1 MICLWTQ
8 VTVKGVLET
17 HFIKQPK
24 PSASD
29 IARLSDE
36 LQLEKEVVRVWFCN
50 RRQKEK
56 RMTPVV
62 NGDAMPLH
70 GAGGAAAADADDDD
84 TTADGSPSIN
94 SADSP
99 VPTRLQ
105 TTGSPL
111 VGAPPAPYPAS
122 PPDSR
127 GYLPSPDRGQDVAA
141 SSQPQHNCTGVIH
154 TSLHQQHHPCSV
166 ILPPAGIYQPISAGG
181 DVTCSLQTPQ
191 HGGGHV
197 GSHQQLV
204 QHVGAIMSPVSA
216 RQQHMHH
223 QQLQLLQQQQQYSDW
238 TPPPTLGFLQCLN
251 WRGWFQEVGGWTQVI
266 CTVFWD
272 NC

>member
-1 MICLWTQ
+1 M
-8 VTVKGVLET
+8 KGVLES

-24 PSASD
+24 PTASD

-70 GAGGAAAADADDDD
+70 GSGAPGSGGVDADDDD
-84 TTADGSPSIN
+84 TTADGSPSVN

-99 VPTRLQ
+99 VAVRLQ

-111 VGAPPAPYPAS
+111 VGSAPPAAAPTYPGS
-122 PPDSR
+122 PPDGR
-127 GYLPSPDRGQDVAA
+127 GYLPSPDRQQDVVA
-141 SSQPQHNCTGVIH
+141 SSQQQPQLNCAGVIH
-154 TSLHQQHHPCSV
+154 TSLHHPCSV

-181 DVTCSLQTPQ
+181 DVTCSLQ
-191 HGGGHV
+191 HGGAAGH
-197 GSHQQLV
+197 HQQLV
-204 QHVGAIMSPVSA
+204 QHVGAIMAPVSA
-216 RQQHMHH
+216 RQQQQHMHH
-223 QQLQLLQQQQQYSDW
+223 QQLQMLQQQQYSD
-238 TPPPTLGFLQCLN
+238 
-251 WRGWFQEVGGWTQVI
+251 
-266 CTVFWD
+266 
-272 NC
+272 

>member
-1 MICLWTQ
+1 VNEQ
-8 VTVKGVLET
+8 VTVKGVLES

-62 NGDAMPLH
+62 NGGDSLPLL
-70 GAGGAAAADADDDD
+70 AGGGGPGTTGSAAADADDDDDDD

-99 VPTRLQ
+99 VTVRLQ
-105 TTGSPL
+105 TAGSPL
-111 VGAPPAPYPAS
+111 VGAPPGPGAAYPGS
-122 PPDSR
+122 PVADSR
-127 GYLPSPDRGQDVAA
+127 GGYLPSPDRVQDVAA
-141 SSQPQHNCTGVIH
+141 AAAAAASNCTGVI
-154 TSLHQQHHPCSV
+154 QQHHHPHPCSV
-166 ILPPAGIYQPISAGG
+166 ILPPAGIYQPISAGA
-181 DVTCSLQTPQ
+181 DVTCSPLQ
-191 HGGGHV
+191 HGGGHL
-197 GSHQQLV
+197 GAHHKQLV

-216 RQQHMHH
+216 RQQQHMHH
-223 QQLQLLQQQQQYSDW
+223 QQLQLLQQQQQY
-238 TPPPTLGFLQCLN
+238 C
-251 WRGWFQEVGGWTQVI
+251 E
-266 CTVFWD
+266 
-272 NC
+272 

>member
-1 MICLWTQ
+1 MPPIPTHTHTHTPLRGYGLSSRPTKGHSSWWSSICHPTTLVMIVCTFQ
-8 VTVKGVLET
+8 VTVKGVLES

-62 NGDAMPLH
+62 NGETLPLH
-70 GAGGAAAADADDDD
+70 GGGTAGSAGGADDDD
-84 TTADGSPSIN
+84 TIADRSPSMN

-99 VPTRLQ
+99 VAVRLQ

-111 VGAPPAPYPAS
+111 GPYPGS
-122 PPDSR
+122 PGDGR
-127 GYLPSPDRGQDVAA
+127 RYLPSPELTADVAA
-141 SSQPQHNCTGVIH
+141 SSQQPQQLGCTAGVIH
-154 TSLHQQHHPCSV
+154 TSLHQSHHPCSV

-181 DVTCSLQTPQ
+181 EVTCTLQ
-191 HGGGHV
+191 HGV
-197 GSHQQLV
+197 ASHPQVV
-204 QHVGAIMSPVSA
+204 QHVGAIMSPTGA
-216 RQQHMHH
+216 RQPQQIHH

-238 TPPPTLGFLQCLN
+238 
-251 WRGWFQEVGGWTQVI
+251 
-266 CTVFWD
+266 
-272 NC
+272 

>member
-1 MICLWTQ
+1 M
-8 VTVKGVLET
+8 KGVLET

-62 NGDAMPLH
+62 NGETMPLH
-70 GAGGAAAADADDDD
+70 GAGTAADADDDD

-99 VPTRLQ
+99 VAVRLQ
-105 TTGSPL
+105 ATGSPL
-111 VGAPPAPYPAS
+111 VGAPPAAPGPAYPAS
-122 PPDSR
+122 PADSR
-127 GYLPSPDRGQDVAA
+127 AYLPSPERGQDVAA
-141 SSQPQHNCTGVIH
+141 SSQQQQQQHNCTGVIH

-166 ILPPAGIYQPISAGG
+166 IFPPAGIYQPISAGA
-181 DVTCSLQTPQ
+181 DVTCSLQ

-197 GSHQQLV
+197 GTHQQLV

-216 RQQHMHH
+216 RQQQQIHH
-223 QQLQLLQQQQQYSDW
+223 QQLQLLQQQQQQQQQQYSD
-238 TPPPTLGFLQCLN
+238 
-251 WRGWFQEVGGWTQVI
+251 
-266 CTVFWD
+266 
-272 NC
+272 

>member
-1 MICLWTQ
+1 M
-8 VTVKGVLET
+8 KGVLES

-62 NGDAMPLH
+62 NGSVMPLH
-70 GAGGAAAADADDDD
+70 GGEGAGSAGDVDEDDATVDR
-84 TTADGSPSIN
+84 SPSIN

-99 VPTRLQ
+99 VAVRLQ

-111 VGAPPAPYPAS
+111 IAAASSAAAYPAT

-127 GYLPSPDRGQDVAA
+127 GYLPSPDHHGQDVTST
-141 SSQPQHNCTGVIH
+141 SSQQQQQQHNCTGGGGGVIH

-166 ILPPAGIYQPISAGG
+166 ILPPAGIYQPVSVGG
-181 DVTCSLQTPQ
+181 EVTCSLQVPQ
-191 HGGGHV
+191 HGGAGHV
-197 GSHQQLV
+197 ATHQQLV

-216 RQQHMHH
+216 RQQQHMHH
-223 QQLQLLQQQQQYSDW
+223 QQLQLLQQQQQQYSD
-238 TPPPTLGFLQCLN
+238 
-251 WRGWFQEVGGWTQVI
+251 
-266 CTVFWD
+266 
-272 NC
+272 

>member
-1 MICLWTQ
+1 
-8 VTVKGVLET
+8 VTVKGVLES

-62 NGDAMPLH
+62 NGDAMPPLPP
-70 GAGGAAAADADDDD
+70 GAPPGTEADDDD
-84 TTADGSPSIN
+84 TTADGSQSVN

-99 VPTRLQ
+99 VAVRLQ
-105 TTGSPL
+105 TAGSPL
-111 VGAPPAPYPAS
+111 VGVPPPAPTAAYPGS

-127 GYLPSPDRGQDVAA
+127 GGYLPSPDRQQEGVA
-141 SSQPQHNCTGVIH
+141 SSQQQQQHNCSGGVIH
-154 TSLHQQHHPCSV
+154 TSLQHHPCSV

-181 DVTCSLQTPQ
+181 DVTCSLQ
-191 HGGGHV
+191 HGAGH
-197 GSHQQLV
+197 HQQLV
-204 QHVGAIMSPVSA
+204 QHVGTIMPPVSA
-216 RQQHMHH
+216 RQQQQMHH
-223 QQLQLLQQQQQYSDW
+223 QQLQMLQQQQYSD
-238 TPPPTLGFLQCLN
+238 
-251 WRGWFQEVGGWTQVI
+251 
-266 CTVFWD
+266 
-272 NC
+272 

>member
-1 MICLWTQ
+1 VRVQ
-8 VTVKGVLET
+8 VTVKGVLES

-62 NGDAMPLH
+62 NGDAMPPLPP
-70 GAGGAAAADADDDD
+70 GAPPGTEADDDDD
-84 TTADGSPSIN
+84 TTADGSPSVN

-99 VPTRLQ
+99 VAVRLQ
-105 TTGSPL
+105 TAGSPL
-111 VGAPPAPYPAS
+111 VGVPPPAPTAAYPGS

-127 GYLPSPDRGQDVAA
+127 GGYLPSPDRQQEGVA
-141 SSQPQHNCTGVIH
+141 SSQQQQQHNCSGGVIH
-154 TSLHQQHHPCSV
+154 TSLQHHPCSV

-181 DVTCSLQTPQ
+181 DVTCSLQ
-191 HGGGHV
+191 HGAGH
-197 GSHQQLV
+197 HQQLV
-204 QHVGAIMSPVSA
+204 QHVGTIMPPVSA
-216 RQQHMHH
+216 RQQQQMHH
-223 QQLQLLQQQQQYSDW
+223 QQLQMLQQQQYSD
-238 TPPPTLGFLQCLN
+238 
-251 WRGWFQEVGGWTQVI
+251 
-266 CTVFWD
+266 
-272 NC
+272 

>member
-1 MICLWTQ
+1 MCVQ
-8 VTVKGVLET
+8 VTVKGVLES

-70 GAGGAAAADADDDD
+70 GTGAPGSDDDD
-84 TTADGSPSIN
+84 TTADGSPSVT

-99 VPTRLQ
+99 VAVRLQ

-111 VGAPPAPYPAS
+111 VAAAPSAPAAAYPGS

-127 GYLPSPDRGQDVAA
+127 GYLPSPDRQQDVVA
-141 SSQPQHNCTGVIH
+141 SSQQQQQQQQQHNCSGVIH
-154 TSLHQQHHPCSV
+154 TSLHHPCSV

-181 DVTCSLQTPQ
+181 DVTCSLQ
-191 HGGGHV
+191 HGAAH
-197 GSHQQLV
+197 HQQLV
-204 QHVGAIMSPVSA
+204 QHVGTIMPPVSA
-216 RQQHMHH
+216 RQQQIHH
-223 QQLQLLQQQQQYSDW
+223 QQLHMLQQQQQYSD
-238 TPPPTLGFLQCLN
+238 
-251 WRGWFQEVGGWTQVI
+251 
-266 CTVFWD
+266 
-272 NC
+272 

>member
-1 MICLWTQ
+1 
-8 VTVKGVLET
+8 VKGVLES

-70 GAGGAAAADADDDD
+70 GAAPPTTNAPDADDDD
-84 TTADGSPSIN
+84 TTADGSRSMN

-99 VPTRLQ
+99 VAVRI
-105 TTGSPL
+105 GSPL
-111 VGAPPAPYPAS
+111 VGAQPVPGSAFPGS
-122 PPDSR
+122 PTDSR

-141 SSQPQHNCTGVIH
+141 VASSHNCTSGVIQS
-154 TSLHQQHHPCSV
+154 SLHQQHHPCSV

-181 DVTCSLQTPQ
+181 DVTCSLGAGQ

-197 GSHQQLV
+197 GQLV

-216 RQQHMHH
+216 RQQQHMHQ
-223 QQLQLLQQQQQYSDW
+223 QQLHLLQQQQQQQQYSD
-238 TPPPTLGFLQCLN
+238 
-251 WRGWFQEVGGWTQVI
+251 
-266 CTVFWD
+266 
-272 NC
+272 

>member
-1 MICLWTQ
+1 M
-8 VTVKGVLET
+8 
-17 HFIKQPK
+17 
-24 PSASD
+24 
-29 IARLSDE
+29 
-36 LQLEKEVVRVWFCN
+36 WFCN

-70 GAGGAAAADADDDD
+70 GAGAGNAADADDDD

-99 VPTRLQ
+99 VTVRLQ

-111 VGAPPAPYPAS
+111 VGAPPAPGAAYPGS

-141 SSQPQHNCTGVIH
+141 SSQQQHNCTGVIH

-181 DVTCSLQTPQ
+181 DVTCSLQVPQ

-197 GSHQQLV
+197 GTHQQLV

-223 QQLQLLQQQQQYSDW
+223 QQLQLLQQQQQQQQQQYSD
-238 TPPPTLGFLQCLN
+238 
-251 WRGWFQEVGGWTQVI
+251 
-266 CTVFWD
+266 
-272 NC
+272 

>member
-1 MICLWTQ
+1 M
-8 VTVKGVLET
+8 TVKGVLES

-62 NGDAMPLH
+62 NGEAMPLH
-70 GAGGAAAADADDDD
+70 GAGGTAAGDADDDD

-99 VPTRLQ
+99 VAVRLQ

-111 VGAPPAPYPAS
+111 AGAPPAAGAAYPAS
-122 PPDSR
+122 PPDTR
-127 GYLPSPDRGQDVAA
+127 GYLPSPDRGQEVAA
-141 SSQPQHNCTGVIH
+141 TSQQQQQQHGVIH

-166 ILPPAGIYQPISAGG
+166 IFPPAGIYQPISAGG
-181 DVTCSLQTPQ
+181 EVTCSLQ
-191 HGGGHV
+191 HGV

-204 QHVGAIMSPVSA
+204 QHVGAIMSPVNA
-216 RQQHMHH
+216 RHQQQMHH
-223 QQLQLLQQQQQYSDW
+223 QQLQLLQQQQYSD
-238 TPPPTLGFLQCLN
+238 
-251 WRGWFQEVGGWTQVI
+251 
-266 CTVFWD
+266 
-272 NC
+272 

>member
-1 MICLWTQ
+1 MQ
-8 VTVKGVLET
+8 VTVKGVLES

-62 NGDAMPLH
+62 NGEAMPLH
-70 GAGGAAAADADDDD
+70 GAGVGPATDADDDD
-84 TTADGSPSIN
+84 TTADGSPSMN

-99 VPTRLQ
+99 VAVRLQ

-111 VGAPPAPYPAS
+111 VGVPSAPGTAYPGS

-127 GYLPSPDRGQDVAA
+127 GYLPSPDRAQDVAA

-154 TSLHQQHHPCSV
+154 TSLHQPHHPCSV
-166 ILPPAGIYQPISAGG
+166 ILTPAGIYQPISAGA
-181 DVTCSLQTPQ
+181 DVTCSLQAPQ
-191 HGGGHV
+191 HGGGGHV
-197 GSHQQLV
+197 GAHQQQLV
-204 QHVGAIMSPVSA
+204 QHVGAIMSPISA
-216 RQQHMHH
+216 RQQQHNMHH
-223 QQLQLLQQQQQYSDW
+223 QQLQLLQQQQQYSD
-238 TPPPTLGFLQCLN
+238 
-251 WRGWFQEVGGWTQVI
+251 
-266 CTVFWD
+266 
-272 NC
+272 